1 MFEGRRH
8 LSRLTAA
15 GWLGDGKFKAAS
27 LWASCPHLRSSHP
40 VACLLLFEPQE
51 RERPER
57 VSIGSW
63 AVFRVKSNA
72 GCRHFPLGTR
82 ELHPTVP
89 GSAHPFQGLK
99 RKGGDSVVPSRVVK
113 AGPLTLQPVR
123 GTRLGPPET
132 VANERRVSLT
142 GTFLRSSYVEDVY
155 REKGPFRLE
164 QEGQKEGSCVW
175 GWGRVVILVPP
186 AGLQA
191 ASRPRASLWQN
202 VICPSSTELSSLEDA
217 KHPPKGCISSP
228 IFCFTGDG
236 AQARHE
242 LSFILSLQ
250 PFLDLGN
257 KSCCL

>member
-72 GCRHFPLGTR
+72 GCRRFPLGTR

-132 VANERRVSLT
+132 VANERCVSLT

-175 GWGRVVILVPP
+175 GWGECCHPRSPCRAAGCKQATCFALAKCHLSQQHGAVLFGRCQASPKRVYLVPYI
-186 AGLQA
+186 LFH
-191 ASRPRASLWQN
+191 RRW
-202 VICPSSTELSSLEDA
+202 
-217 KHPPKGCISSP
+217 SP
-228 IFCFTGDG
+228 GT
-236 AQARHE
+236 A
-242 LSFILSLQ
+242 
-250 PFLDLGN
+250 
-257 KSCCL
+257 